1 MASTKAGSSSRA
13 LSLALERDESRW
25 KPCCKRSSSRDES
38 RDRSPR
44 GALVI
49 IAAKLPD
56 CLNAKSSEER
66 VVYKKLNSTG
76 TLIQRTTTEAPQG
89 HMYYIGLDVHK
100 KTISYCVKDASGQ
113 VHQEGKVGATRWE
126 LDDWM
131 NTLPQPWTVAM
142 EATIFTGW
150 IYDHLLPHAQQVKV
164 AHPLMLRAIA
174 AAKKKNDRIDAGK
187 IADCLRCDFLPEC
200 HMASTAIRD

>member
-56 CLNAKSSEER
+56 GRQSGTWEFRPGILLGDRDSVHRCPSSAFPAGDR
-66 VVYKKLNSTG
+66 HRAANRPVIPLPW
-76 TLIQRTTTEAPQG
+76 EAAQDC
-89 HMYYIGLDVHK
+89 DVFACH
-100 KTISYCVKDASGQ
+100 Y
-113 VHQEGKVGATRWE
+113 R
-126 LDDWM
+126 LRFR
-131 NTLPQPWTVAM
+131 QPEVQKQT
-142 EATIFTGW
+142 
-150 IYDHLLPHAQQVKV
+150 
-164 AHPLMLRAIA
+164 
-174 AAKKKNDRIDAGK
+174 N
-187 IADCLRCDFLPEC
+187 
-200 HMASTAIRD
+200 

>member
-56 CLNAKSSEER
+56 GRPTGGYRELPSGKQSSQ
-66 VVYKKLNSTG
+66 VVKNPVGVEKLAS
-76 TLIQRTTTEAPQG
+76 
-89 HMYYIGLDVHK
+89 
-100 KTISYCVKDASGQ
+100 KTRFPSG
-113 VHQEGKVGATRWE
+113 E
-126 LDDWM
+126 
-131 NTLPQPWTVAM
+131 
-142 EATIFTGW
+142 
-150 IYDHLLPHAQQVKV
+150 
-164 AHPLMLRAIA
+164 
-174 AAKKKNDRIDAGK
+174 
-187 IADCLRCDFLPEC
+187 FLP
-200 HMASTAIRD
+200 IRVFFW

>member
-56 CLNAKSSEER
+56 GRPTGGYRELPSGKQSSQVVKNPISPVIRQTCVVRKPFRFGTKS
-66 VVYKKLNSTG
+66 
-76 TLIQRTTTEAPQG
+76 
-89 HMYYIGLDVHK
+89 
-100 KTISYCVKDASGQ
+100 
-113 VHQEGKVGATRWE
+113 
-126 LDDWM
+126 
-131 NTLPQPWTVAM
+131 
-142 EATIFTGW
+142 
-150 IYDHLLPHAQQVKV
+150 
-164 AHPLMLRAIA
+164 
-174 AAKKKNDRIDAGK
+174 
-187 IADCLRCDFLPEC
+187 ADSKWHSC
-200 HMASTAIRD
+200 